1 MLLHNREFV
10 NDKMHICE
18 FLYFFHNYGGV
29 FLSMFYE
36 RFVDLCNEKGMS
48 PTAAIQAIGLSTGN
62 LKNWKNGR
70 IPKPDVLDKIV
81 GFFDVSIDYLLGKT
95 NIKKPLVNN
104 DEELTEYLYYLKTRP
119 ELRMLFKVSSK
130 ATKEDVEQAV
140 RIIEAIRN
148 DNKDEP
154 PAT

>member
-1 MLLHNREFV
+1 M
-10 NDKMHICE
+10 
-18 FLYFFHNYGGV
+18 
-29 FLSMFYE
+29 SMFYE
-36 RFVDLCNEKGMS
+36 RFMLLCLEKNIS
-48 PTAAIQAIGLSTGN
+48 QTSAIQEIGLSTGN

-70 IPKPDVLDKIV
+70 IPMPEVLRKIAEY
-81 GFFDVSIDYLLGKT
+81 FDVSIDYLLGES

-130 ATKEDVEQAV
+130 ASKEDVEQAV

-148 DNKDEP
+148 DEKDDP
-154 PAT
+154 PST

>member
-1 MLLHNREFV
+1 
-10 NDKMHICE
+10 
-18 FLYFFHNYGGV
+18 
-29 FLSMFYE
+29 MFYD
-36 RFVDLCNEKGMS
+36 RFLELCSEKGIKPS
-48 PTAAIQAIGLSTGN
+48 KVALENGFSKATVSSWKKLYEEGTNVKPTPDKLEKLAAY
-62 LKNWKNGR
+62 
-70 IPKPDVLDKIV
+70 
-81 GFFDVSIDYLLGKT
+81 FDVSVDYLLGNTK
-95 NIKKPLVNN
+95 IKKPLVNN

-148 DNKDEP
+148 DDKDEP

>member
-1 MLLHNREFV
+1 
-10 NDKMHICE
+10 
-18 FLYFFHNYGGV
+18 
-29 FLSMFYE
+29 MFYE
-36 RFVDLCNEKGMS
+36 RFMVLCLEKNLS
-48 PTAAIQAIGLSTGN
+48 PTAAIQEIGLSTGN

-70 IPKPDVLDKIV
+70 VPKPEVLNKIAEY
-81 GFFDVSIDYLLGKT
+81 FDVSLDYLLGKT

-130 ATKEDVEQAV
+130 ASKADVEQAV

-148 DNKDEP
+148 DEKDDKP
-154 PAT
+154 ST